1 MTDRTASNTAMG
13 VAWVNAAHQ
22 VIDSS
27 PRILD
32 DPVIVRLVG
41 ATVEA
46 IAERRERFQAPW
58 ARVLRA
64 HVVLRTRFAEERLE
78 EAIQR
83 GVRQYVILG
92 AGFET
97 FAYRQPAW
105 ATSLR
110 VFEVDQP
117 GTQAVKR
124 QRLMAAGVAVP
135 GNVTYVPVDFE
146 SESLADGLRR
156 GGVQLDQPA
165 FFAWLGV
172 TMYLTEPAID
182 AVLRTVVALPP
193 STEIAFTFAQPRQP
207 ESDASRGSS
216 LAERAAAVGEP
227 WVTFFEPDALERKLT
242 TLGFST
248 ARFLAVPEASALYF
262 QNRADNLSAPT
273 PTSIVTARV

>member
-1 MTDRTASNTAMG
+1 MG
-13 VAWVNAAHQ
+13 VAWLNAAHQ

-32 DPVIVRLVG
+32 DPVIVRIVG

-46 IAERRERFQAPW
+46 IADRRERFQAPW
-58 ARVLRA
+58 AREVRA
-64 HVVLRTRFAEERLE
+64 HVVVRTRFAEQRLE
-78 EAIQR
+78 EAVGR

-97 FAYRQPAW
+97 FAYRRPAW
-105 ATSLR
+105 ATDLR

-124 QRLMAAGVAVP
+124 QRLIAAGVSVP
-135 GNVTYVPVDFE
+135 HNLTYVPIEFE
-146 SESLADGLRR
+146 TESLRDALHR

-193 STEIAFTFAQPRQP
+193 STEIAFTFAQPPQP
-207 ESDASRGSS
+207 ESDGRRGPSP
-216 LAERAAAVGEP
+216 AERAAEVGEP
-227 WVTFFEPDALERKLT
+227 WVTFFEPDALERKLS
-242 TLGFST
+242 TLGFLT
-248 ARFLAVPEASALYF
+248 VRFLAPPEASALYF
-262 QNRADNLSAPT
+262 QNRADNLPAPT
-273 PTSIVTARV
+273 RTSIVTARV

>member
-1 MTDRTASNTAMG
+1 MG
-13 VAWVNAAHQ
+13 VAWLNAAHQ

-32 DPVIVRLVG
+32 DPVVVRLVG
-41 ATVEA
+41 TTVEA
-46 IAERRERFQAPW
+46 IAEHHELFQSPGARE
-58 ARVLRA
+58 LRA
-64 HVVLRTRFAEERLE
+64 HVVLRTRFAEDRLE
-78 EAIQR
+78 EAVRI
-83 GVRQYVILG
+83 GVRQYVSLG

-105 ATSLR
+105 AAALR

-117 GTQAVKR
+117 ATQAVKR
-124 QRLMAAGVAVP
+124 QRLTAAGVSAP
-135 GNVTYVPVDFE
+135 QNLIYVPIDFE
-146 SESLADGLRR
+146 AESLRDGLHR

-182 AVLRTVVALPP
+182 TVLRTVVSLPP
-193 STEIAFTFAQPRQP
+193 STEIAFTFAQPGAP
-207 ESDASRGSS
+207 AGDAARGPSP
-216 LAERAAAVGEP
+216 AERAAAVGEP

-248 ARFLAVPEASALYF
+248 VRFLAPPEASALYF
-262 QNRADNLSAPT
+262 QNRADDLPAPT
-273 PTSIVTARV
+273 RTSIVTARV

>member
-1 MTDRTASNTAMG
+1 MG
-13 VAWVNAAHQ
+13 VAWLNAAHQ

-32 DPVIVRLVG
+32 DPVVVRLVG

-46 IAERRERFQAPW
+46 IAERRELFQVPW
-58 ARVLRA
+58 AHSVRA
-64 HVVLRTRFAEERLE
+64 HVVLRTRFAEERLK
-78 EAIQR
+78 EAIQL

-105 ATSLR
+105 ATGLR

-117 GTQAVKR
+117 GTQAAKR
-124 QRLMAAGVAVP
+124 KRLMAAGIAVP

-146 SESLADGLRR
+146 AESLADGLRR

-165 FFAWLGV
+165 FVAWLGV

-182 AVLRTVVALPP
+182 AVLRTVTALPP
-193 STEIAFTFAQPRQP
+193 STEITFTFAQPPQR
-207 ESDASRGSS
+207 ESDMRRGPSP
-216 LAERAAAVGEP
+216 AERAAAVGEP
-227 WVTFFEPDALERKLT
+227 WVTFFEPDALERKLM

-248 ARFLAVPEASALYF
+248 VRFLEPAEASARYF
-262 QNRADNLSAPT
+262 QNRADSLPAPT
-273 PTSIVTARV
+273 LTSIVTARV

>member
-1 MTDRTASNTAMG
+1 MTDRAASNTAAG

-32 DPVIVRLVG
+32 DPVVVRLVG

-64 HVVLRTRFAEERLE
+64 HVVLRSRFAEDRL
-78 EAIQR
+78 ADAVQR

-92 AGFET
+92 AGFDT
-97 FAYRQPAW
+97 FAYRQPPW
-105 ATSLR
+105 ASGMR

-117 GTQAVKR
+117 GTQGVKR
-124 QRLMAAGVAVP
+124 QRVAAAGIVVPDNTSYVAI
-135 GNVTYVPVDFE
+135 DFE
-146 SESLADGLRR
+146 TESLADGLRR
-156 GGVQLDQPA
+156 GGVSLDEPV

-182 AVLRTVVALPP
+182 AVLHTVASLPR
-193 STEIAFTFAQPRQP
+193 SSEIVFTFAQPRSP
-207 ESDASRGSS
+207 EADATCGPS
-216 LAERAAAVGEP
+216 LPERAAAVGEP
-227 WVTFFEPDALERKLT
+227 WVTFFEPETLERKLVT
-242 TLGFST
+242 SGFSWVG
-248 ARFLAVPEASALYF
+248 FLSPTEAEQRYF
-262 QNRADNLSAPT
+262 RDRADQLRP
-273 PTSIVTARV
+273 PQRTSIATAVV